1 MYIIRLEHDLK
12 SYKGKVKYKQTLKR
26 FFVEQEHDSKL
37 INIEHVMYEQINMCF
52 KEPMKALTFKNKTK
66 CPIDTT
72 ASYNSYGWKNG

>member
-37 INIEHVMYEQINMCF
+37 IYILNIQGVH
-52 KEPMKALTFKNKTK
+52 KRRT
-66 CPIDTT
+66 
-72 ASYNSYGWKNG
+72 

>member
-37 INIEHVMYEQINMCF
+37 INIEHVMYAQMDMCF
-52 KEPMKALTFKNKTK
+52 KEPREAPSL
-66 CPIDTT
+66 
-72 ASYNSYGWKNG
+72 